1 MAPTIE
7 QSRRKAEMPPSIGGN
22 DYDNV
27 QSVRPLI
34 NFGFGAADLLAID
47 RDNAVKLPPTL
58 KA

>member
-1 MAPTIE
+1 
-7 QSRRKAEMPPSIGGN
+7 MPPSIGGN
-22 DYDNV
+22 DYDDV